1 MPCGVPDTNRFQNMT
16 DTLPPLHE
24 ILPPLHEIMTGR
36 PRPRH
41 LRFAAALADLAPGT
55 VLERRDHSRLQRLQ
69 TNARCRLYGLR
80 EVGVPAGEMP
90 VLLHQALTSVARP
103 YAAEFDVPLAV
114 HGYNYQA
121 FLRHRDRA
129 RRLFE
134 SPSLRALFVFSDWAR
149 RSFAMH
155 FGEETAAKCKI
166 SYPLASMQSN
176 SSRLDRRYDFAF
188 IAANFRIKGGP
199 EMLRAFRSV
208 RQSVAPHATL
218 CVVSDL
224 KEAHQYVGDLSSY
237 EGVEWRS
244 SNLDETAVAALLSET
259 HCLVHPTLFD
269 SFGVVV
275 LEALAAGC
283 AIIATNM
290 ASLSELV
297 TSENGFLL
305 SLPIGGVVG
314 DMTIPQFSI
323 GRDYCALLDRL
334 SLHSFERDLTAA
346 MAALVSD
353 QVRREKCQAAARD
366 LYRKRFSLEAWTAN
380 MRTDLRTAF
389 PELNASRQ
397 II

>member
-1 MPCGVPDTNRFQNMT
+1 MT

-24 ILPPLHEIMTGR
+24 IITGR

-41 LRFAAALADLAPGT
+41 LRFAAALAELAPGT
-55 VLERRDHSRLQRLQ
+55 VLERRDRSRLQRLR

-90 VLLHQALTSVARP
+90 VLLHQALTSGARA

-134 SPSLRALFVFSDWAR
+134 SPSLKALFVFSDWAR

-155 FGEETAAKCKI
+155 FGEETAAKCRI
-166 SYPLASMQSN
+166 SYPLASVQSN
-176 SSRLDRRYDFAF
+176 SSRVDRRYDFTF
-188 IAANFRIKGGP
+188 ISASFRIKGGP

-208 RQSVAPHATL
+208 RQSVAPDARL

-224 KEAHQYVGDLSSY
+224 KEARHYVGDLSRY
-237 EGVEWRS
+237 EGVEWRPP
-244 SNLDETAVAALLSET
+244 NLDEPAIAALLSET

-283 AIIATNM
+283 AVVATNM
-290 ASLSELV
+290 ASLPELV

-305 SLPIGGVVG
+305 PLPIGGAVG
-314 DMTIPQFSI
+314 DMTIPQFSV
-323 GRDYCALLDRL
+323 GRDFSALLDRL
-334 SLHSFERDLTAA
+334 SLHSLERDLAAA
-346 MAALVSD
+346 MAAMVSD
-353 QVRREKCQAAARD
+353 PVRRAKCQAAARD

-380 MRTDLRTAF
+380 MRADLCAAF
-389 PELNASRQ
+389 PGLNSSRQ
-397 II
+397 PI